1 MPSGPISARMRA
13 GQRQIGFELAL
24 AHAHGEHEI
33 LGRDLLCLDVDDAV
47 ALPLT
52 RCHGRA
58 HVPGPLDVFR
68 AQRDGDAAALGP
80 HHAEIDIGERPL
92 LAVALVVDREI
103 AALEADLGEIAAV
116 QAAGVEALD
125 PGQHDGEVGNAVAG
139 DRGRVRGRRG
149 CKGCS
154 GWRGRAE
161 RRRAFE
167 LRGRRGPRQRRSGI
181 GGRGDEGTLVAAGKD
196 RDLAVGLDSHRHFRA
211 DQAQTFGA
219 NAAGQQ
225 ARAGDADFRLRR
237 ARHDGAFGVPHHDV
251 ANAQRRAS
259 VRVPLDLRAADLD
272 VMARAEIFLDRRGEP
287 RRRDVELDRTAGEPP
302 PERDHRDQDET
313 AERTADDDEFAHPR
327 SPQPQSHQPRER
339 ACQARGGA
347 NSVVPTGVRR
357 AQIGVEARLQ
367 LSESLEIRIGLL
379 NRHAP
384 TWRPLDHRFR
394 RTSL

>member
-1 MPSGPISARMRA
+1 MCQGRSTFSEPSVTAMPPLLGRITPRSILVNVHCLPLRWSSTVRLPPLRPISARSRPSRPLASRLSIQASMTAKSGTPLRVTADAFAA
-13 GQRQIGFELAL
+13 G
-24 AHAHGEHEI
+24 
-33 LGRDLLCLDVDDAV
+33 AV
-47 ALPLT
+47 A
-52 RCHGRA
+52 RGA
-58 HVPGPLDVFR
+58 AGGVAVPSAPARSSF
-68 AQRDGDAAALGP
+68 
-80 HHAEIDIGERPL
+80 
-92 LAVALVVDREI
+92 
-103 AALEADLGEIAAV
+103 
-116 QAAGVEALD
+116 AAGVD
-125 PGQHDGEVGNAVAG
+125 PGSAGAALADAVTN
-139 DRGRVRGRRG
+139 GRLLPPAKTV
-149 CKGCS
+149 
-154 GWRGRAE
+154 
-161 RRRAFE
+161 
-167 LRGRRGPRQRRSGI
+167 
-181 GGRGDEGTLVAAGKD
+181 TL
-196 RDLAVGLDSHRHFRA
+196 LSDSILHRHFRA